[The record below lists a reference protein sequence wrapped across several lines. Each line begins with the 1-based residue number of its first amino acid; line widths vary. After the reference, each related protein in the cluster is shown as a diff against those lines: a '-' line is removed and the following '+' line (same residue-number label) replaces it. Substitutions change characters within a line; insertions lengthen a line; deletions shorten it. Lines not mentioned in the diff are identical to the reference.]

1 MHVDV
6 YSHLRCCAPFPTPL
20 VQGQHKCCKGRC
32 SLLGVQPALPG
43 ASSGPESRDWG
54 VLCALTCPGGL
65 LAVWFPA
72 RVIWFAFGWLDGRV
86 CFSYELQNFA
96 LSGKEL
102 SLSRG
107 WLEENSFHCPRLC
120 LSGREDELL
129 RITSNDGREH
139 LPSLPAV
146 LSSHGRLEGLTEALQ
161 QGAAVAG

>member
-1 MHVDV
+1 MPPSPLPLSRASTSVVKADV
-6 YSHLRCCAPFPTPL
+6 PSWEFNLRC
-20 VQGQHKCCKGRC
+20 QG
-32 SLLGVQPALPG
+32 PALDQRAG
-43 ASSGPESRDWG
+43 TGGFS
-54 VLCALTCPGGL
+54 VHCPGGL